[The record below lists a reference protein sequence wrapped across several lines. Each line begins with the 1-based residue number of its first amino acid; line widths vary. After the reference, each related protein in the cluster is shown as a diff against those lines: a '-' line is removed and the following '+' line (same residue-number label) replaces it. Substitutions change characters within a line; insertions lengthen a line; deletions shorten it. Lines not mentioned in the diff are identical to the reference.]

1 MGRRKSNEGET
12 TANSPKTRRKR
23 LPKNPDARDEYLFGL
38 AIDCVEERLRNG
50 TASAS
55 EVVHILKLGSERE
68 KLEIQRLHEE
78 VELAKAKTENLKAER
93 ANLDMYERALK
104 AMQRYS
110 GEVFDGDDE

>member
-12 TANSPKTRRKR
+12 TANSSKTRRKR

-110 GEVFDGDDE
+110 GETFDGDDE